1 MITETFHKI
10 LQENS
15 KAIRAFNFLKKHD
28 IVLLSIMVGLLA
40 GCAAVL
46 LKTMLHYGSEFVID
60 LFEPSDTNYFFIILP
75 IIGVTLSFIYV
86 TYILKDNISHGVSRV
101 LYAIAKKRGNL
112 EKSKTYSSLIAS
124 TLTIG
129 FGGSVGPEA
138 PIVLSGSS
146 IGSYIGRLF
155 KVDYRTMLLLV
166 ACGAA
171 GAIAGIFGA
180 PIAGIV
186 FALEVLMIDLS
197 LSSIVPLLIASVSGA
212 LVTALFMG
220 RDVLFHFSMK
230 NDFEFRNLWFY
241 LLLGIVAGFVSL
253 YFLKISEK
261 AESIFARYKNPW
273 NKILIGGGFLG
284 ILIFLFPPLY
294 GEGFVFISY
303 ILQGQT
309 EVLFNNTW
317 YYPYQDNT
325 FIFLGFILALIFLKV
340 IAMSLTNGSGGIG
353 GVFAPSL
360 FVGGMLGFFVA
371 RLLNETLHLN
381 LPEAYFA
388 LTGMAAVMS
397 GVMHAPLTA
406 IFLVTEISGGY
417 RLFIPLVF
425 VSVSAYL
432 VNVYFHR
439 HSVYTKTLA
448 EKKELFTH
456 DKDAMALSLISL
468 SNLVEKSF
476 TVVHPNDTLGQLV
489 KAISC
494 STRNV
499 FPIVENNNKF
509 MGVVTLDHVK
519 TLIFHPEYYE
529 KIYVKELMYS
539 PKYTIDI
546 SEKIENVV
554 KKMSDTNDYNFA
566 VLDKDTY
573 LGFVSRADVFSA
585 YRKTIKELSSD
596 Y

>member
-1 MITETFHKI
+1 MITEAFHKAI
-10 LQENS
+10 QEN
-15 KAIRAFNFLKKHD
+15 AYANRAFNYLKKHD
-28 IVLLSIMVGLLA
+28 IVLLSIVVGLLA

-46 LKTMLHYGSEFVID
+46 LKTMLYYGGEFIMD
-60 LFEPSDTNYFFIILP
+60 LFEPSDANYFFIILP

-86 TYILKDNISHGVSRV
+86 AYILKDNISHGVSRV

-112 EKSKTYSSLIAS
+112 ERSKTYSSLIAS

-220 RDVLFHFSMK
+220 REVLFHFSME

-241 LLLGIVAGFVSL
+241 LLLGIIAGFVSL
-253 YFLKISEK
+253 YFLKMSEK

-273 NKILIGGGFLG
+273 NKILAGGGLLG

-294 GEGFVFISY
+294 GEGFAFLSD

-309 EVLFNNTW
+309 EMLLNNTW
-317 YYPYQDNT
+317 FYSYQDNT
-325 FIFLGFILALIFLKV
+325 FIFLGFVLALIFLKV
-340 IAMSLTNGSGGIG
+340 IAMSLTNGSGGVG

-381 LPEAYFA
+381 LPETYFT

-439 HSVYTKTLA
+439 HSIYTKQLA

-468 SNLVEKSF
+468 KNLVEKNF
-476 TVVHPNDTLGQLV
+476 TVIHPENTLGQLV
-489 KAISC
+489 KAISR

-499 FPIVENNNKF
+499 FPIVDNDNKF
-509 MGVVTLDHVK
+509 IGMIILDHVK
-519 TLIFHPEYYE
+519 TLIFRAEYYDR
-529 KIYVKELMYS
+529 IYVKELMYQ

-546 SEKIENVV
+546 SEKIEDVV
-554 KKMSDTNDYNFA
+554 KKMSDTHDYNFA
-566 VLDKDTY
+566 VLDKDRY

-585 YRKTIKELSSD
+585 YRKTVKELSND